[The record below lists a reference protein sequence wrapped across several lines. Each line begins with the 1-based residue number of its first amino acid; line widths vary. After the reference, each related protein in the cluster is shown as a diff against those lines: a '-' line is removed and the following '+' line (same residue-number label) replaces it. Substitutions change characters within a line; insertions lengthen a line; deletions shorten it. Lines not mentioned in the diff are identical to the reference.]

1 MKAPSRAAEAA
12 LASHATPAVQAAQAA
27 ARQSYGRLL
36 SWLAWQ
42 WRDVAAAEDAL
53 SGAFEQALASWPVQ
67 GVPDAPDAWLLAVA
81 KRHLLIA
88 ARRQRLHDSPE
99 VQALLTGDTARYSD
113 PQQLP
118 DSRLKLMLVCA
129 HPAIDAALRPAL
141 MLQVVLGLDAA
152 QVAQAMLCSPAAMAQ
167 RLVRVKQKIRDAG
180 LRFEEP
186 GPDEWPERL
195 HAVLEAIYAAYG
207 LAWDAWESSPSGGP
221 ADGEGTRVQGLR
233 SEALYLADLVCS
245 LLPATDNRAEAQG
258 LLALMLLC
266 EARSPAR
273 RSAQGDFVPLAEQ
286 DTGLWQQPRIVQANR
301 LLQGAAA
308 WAAPGPFQLEAAIQS
323 AHCSRLFTGSTPW
336 PGIVTL
342 YQRLI
347 TLAPSLGAEVA
358 HAVACAQA
366 GDLAR
371 AATLLAALQHPRLAS
386 YQPYWVAVAHVARL
400 QQRTSDAHNALTLAI
415 GLTTAPALRVYLQGQ
430 LDGLAAR
437 ALPQARQPP
446 RPTHLEMREAPH

>member
-1 MKAPSRAAEAA
+1 MTPSSR
-12 LASHATPAVQAAQAA
+12 PAGLVQASEPGQAAAAKAAQTA

-53 SGAFEQALASWPVQ
+53 SGAFEKALATWPAQ

-81 KRHLLIA
+81 KNHLLVA

-99 VQALLTGDTARYSD
+99 VQAVLASD
-113 PQQLP
+113 PSAPQDVQPQPLP
-118 DSRLKLMLVCA
+118 DSRLKLMFVCA
-129 HPAIDAALRPAL
+129 HPAIDPALRPAL
-141 MLQVVLGLDAA
+141 MLQVVLGLDAT
-152 QVAQAMLCSPAAMAQ
+152 QVAQAMLSSPAAMAQ
-167 RLVRVKQKIRDAG
+167 RLVRVKKKIRDAG
-180 LRFEEP
+180 LRFDEP

-207 LAWDAWESSPSGGP
+207 LAWDAWESSPSDGP
-221 ADGEGTRVQGLR
+221 TDGEGSTRVQGLR
-233 SEALYLADLVCS
+233 SEALYLADLVCT
-245 LLPATDNRAEAQG
+245 LLPDDAGRAEALG
-258 LLALMLLC
+258 LLALMLFC

-273 RSAQGDFVPLAEQ
+273 RSAQGGLFVPLAEQ
-286 DTGLWQQPRIVQANR
+286 EIGLWQRPLIVQANR

-323 AHCSRLFTGSTPW
+323 AHCSRLFTGITPW

-347 TLAPSLGAEVA
+347 TLAPSLGAQVA

-366 GDLAR
+366 GDVAG
-371 AATLLAALQHPRLAS
+371 AAGLLAALQHPRLAS
-386 YQPYWVAVAHVARL
+386 YQPYWVAQAHVAGL
-400 QQRTSDAHNALTLAI
+400 QQRSRDAHHALAVAI
-415 GLTTAPALRVYLQGQ
+415 GLTTAPALRNYLQGQ
-430 LDGLAAR
+430 LDGLAVR
-437 ALPQARQPP
+437 GQALVAGGG
-446 RPTHLEMREAPH
+446 